1 MYGSFRIQK
10 AGGPG
15 VLHSRLAFGRGTNNE
30 AEYRTLIAA
39 LESLLAEMERRSLD
53 PADVQLEVCG
63 DSLLVLRQL
72 SGAWKAREPR
82 MALLRDRA
90 QRLLKRFGRVRLRH
104 HDRARSVA
112 LLGH

>member
-10 AGGPG
+10 AGSRG
-15 VLHSRLAFGRGTNNE
+15 VLQTRLAFGRGTNNE

-39 LESLLAEMERRSLD
+39 LESLLAQVERSRID
-53 PADVQLEVCG
+53 PAGVQLEVFG

-82 MALLRDRA
+82 MAWLRDRA
-90 QRLLKRFGRVRLRH
+90 QRLLKRFGHVRLHH
-104 HDRARSVA
+104 HDRAQSVA